1 MVVQSEDEF
10 FVEVTH
16 TPAAV
21 LVTVTGDLDA
31 DTAPELDWHLERID
45 TGSGVVVLDLTSVS
59 FCDSVGLA
67 SFLTVVRRG
76 VDVRVVGSRQVV
88 RLMALAGITDHVTL
102 AASVAE
108 AVPPDPGG
116 RPRP

>member
-1 MVVQSEDEF
+1 MPQSEDDF
-10 FVEVTH
+10 FVEVVH

-21 LVTVTGDLDA
+21 LVTVEGELDA
-31 DTAPELDWHLERID
+31 DTAPKLVWHLERINPE
-45 TGSGVVVLDLTSVS
+45 SGVVVLDLAAVP

-67 SFLTVVRRG
+67 SFLTVVRSG
-76 VDVRVVGSRQVV
+76 VDVRVIGSRQVI
-88 RLMALAGITDHVTL
+88 RLMSLTGITDHVTL

-116 RPRP
+116 R